1 MPWKSFEFEV
11 NGNILDAK
19 LYETGIKEV
28 MEKITQDK
36 ASMLMHSDKV
46 FRNAKY
52 LYSTPDYDGDTNV
65 YRWNYFYTPVQI
77 GEDVVGVRIAVRDMA
92 PSVDGK
98 SDSQIYN
105 WGIKKDA
112 VLGGGRPGETPNT
125 TGASSSAS
133 SGATLDSGKPS
144 SNASSPG
151 ASSVASSNIIS
162 ALHGDVNADDR
173 PNGVTG
179 KQLSKPTDTEQAR
192 MEVLRQV
199 YQMEQLRQMYEA
211 KLREM
216 EKEDLEQQFL
226 WGLEMEE

>member
-1 MPWKSFEFEV
+1 MKVPWKSFEFEV

-19 LYETGIKEV
+19 LYDTGIKEV
-28 MEKITQDK
+28 MEKVTQDK
-36 ASMLMHSDKV
+36 AAMLRHSDQV
-46 FRNAKY
+46 FQNAQY
-52 LYSTPDYDGDTNV
+52 LYSTPDYAGDPNV
-65 YRWNYFYTPVQI
+65 YRWNYFYAPVEI
-77 GEDVVGVRIAVRDMA
+77 GEETVGVRIAIRDVA
-92 PSVDGK
+92 VPHE
-98 SDSQIYN
+98 SQIYN

-112 VLGGGRPGETPNT
+112 ALGGGGRGQNRIP